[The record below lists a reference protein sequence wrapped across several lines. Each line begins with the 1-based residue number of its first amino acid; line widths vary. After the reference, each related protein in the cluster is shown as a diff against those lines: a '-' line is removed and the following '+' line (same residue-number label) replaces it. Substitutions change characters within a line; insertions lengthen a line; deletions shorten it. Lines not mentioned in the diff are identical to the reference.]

1 MVVEQHSRERI
12 SQAGAEAS
20 LHAMSPYQE
29 AISFLCSQQAED
41 PRASIL

>member
-1 MVVEQHSRERI
+1 MVVETLSRESI

-41 PRASIL
+41 PRA